1 MNRRELLRGS
11 AAGALLLCGCRRP
24 ASPSREGVLKALVH
38 EVVVP
43 ETAAVVT
50 SSNELSSAVQ
60 AFADA
65 PALEA
70 LTRAR
75 AAFTAALL
83 AWKQAQC
90 FRNGPMVETNAFVRT
105 LFWPPRPE
113 AIEAAA
119 GGTALLDEAFVA
131 NLGVDAR
138 GVYALEYLLF
148 PLEHSD
154 EQALASFT
162 SEAGRRRRELARGL
176 AANIAKYAENAGKA
190 LGDGTAYA
198 TSFAE
203 DAQIHLSILV
213 NQMIGTVEN
222 LAVHRLEHVLRLGR
236 SQRLV
241 PREVEGW
248 PSRTSHRIAL
258 AQLTGN
264 QRLYRGGKSGGLA
277 ALALATAPAIGER
290 VSERYAGA
298 MRALRA
304 LPVPLEVVVK
314 QDQPRL
320 AAAAAAT
327 KALELALKVDLASAL
342 GVTITFQLGDGD

>member
-1 MNRRELLRGS
+1 MKRRDFLRGS
-11 AAGALLLCGCRRP
+11 AAGALLLAGCRRP
-24 ASPSREGVLKALVH
+24 APPRREEVLKALVH

-43 ETAAVVT
+43 DTSTVVT
-50 SSNELSSAVQ
+50 SSNDLSSAVQ
-60 AFADA
+60 TFAAA
-65 PALEA
+65 PSLEA
-70 LTRAR
+70 LKGAR
-75 AAFTAALL
+75 TAFTTALL

-119 GGTALLDEAFVA
+119 SGTALLDEAFIA

-148 PLEHSD
+148 PLEQSD
-154 EQALASFT
+154 EQALATFA
-162 SEAGRRRRELARGL
+162 EDAGKRRRELARGL
-176 AANIAKYAENAGKA
+176 SASIARYAGNAGKA
-190 LGDGTAYA
+190 LGDGTVYA
-198 TSFAE
+198 TRFAE

-222 LAVHRLEHVLRLGR
+222 LAAHRLEHVLRLDKN
-236 SQRLV
+236 QRLV

-264 QRLYRGGKSGGLA
+264 ERLYRGGKSGGLA
-277 ALALATAPAIGER
+277 ALTRATAPAIGAR
-290 VSERYAGA
+290 VSERYADA
-298 MRALRA
+298 VRAVRALSG
-304 LPVPLEVVVK
+304 PLEVVVK

-342 GVTITFQLGDGD
+342 GVTITFQTGDGD